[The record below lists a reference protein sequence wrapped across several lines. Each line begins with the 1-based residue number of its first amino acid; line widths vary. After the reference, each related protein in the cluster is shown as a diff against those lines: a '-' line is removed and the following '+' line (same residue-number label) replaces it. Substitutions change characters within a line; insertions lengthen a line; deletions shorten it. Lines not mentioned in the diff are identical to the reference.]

1 MAKYIKSVRIRR
13 KFANGFDSKS
23 ELDIRVAIY
32 DKAFSKRSV
41 LGVEAT
47 VREETDARNGTNI
60 IADPEKLNKIWPEV
74 DYSGNRYKDLT
85 DDEVLADYIRTQS
98 KLSSV
103 EYSIIQDP
111 WIIEAPIFRNF
122 GFDPYYLNNGTELYV
137 KWFKFDDDIWEE
149 VPGTYESGKTGS
161 IPNVIDIKRNEPV
174 SGGTVSAN
182 SGDRYLVGKN
192 PTGPNWS
199 KYGNSYN
206 IVEWNSFGKFWQQT
220 FLEDGMTVYVDLEEV
235 QYKYSSGSPVIVTG
249 GTEWS
254 DKKGNEMEMTSSD
267 YLIKLQG
274 GTPSNLKSKI
284 VKKVET
290 INQKSNEM
298 LMLSEDNKIVKYG
311 LSASREIPSN
321 IDDTDIVR
329 RFIDDWKSM
338 VPNYDLKLCSPSNQ
352 KCELIEYISPIQPLP
367 GPSVDPTGASPSGVT
382 GASGSYKQKLTIV
395 FPEDFKVMAREDV
408 PKFSIWI
415 GEPQTEEAVD
425 EFDFGPDSPFVI
437 DEEYVEEPFV
447 GEEESPSDIPEV
459 SDQYVGKETEGSKQV
474 NDTSKTT
481 QIAPVNSETPGSKKG
496 IGVKLPTGSSAYSH
510 NSTQGFNLVDS
521 QWYGDILTSAYA
533 HIEHPTF
540 DIPGT
545 NKGELGCASWTSMV
559 FYRAFGVHIN
569 GGKPVKKVPKS
580 IDNFGSLG
588 TAALGSWFP
597 KNTDMW
603 EKIPWKE
610 GQPGDIINTE
620 RNFSTD
626 KAGHVGVVM
635 DTKNN
640 DGSYNVAS
648 NSSKGFGSSKDP
660 LGCGKLNY
668 SIKKWQSVT
677 DRNPQKTFCW
687 RYKGPKLE
695 PGKNE

>member
-415 GEPQTEEAVD
+415 GEPQTEEVVD

-437 DEEYVEEPFV
+437 DEEYVEGYYEGPEEDFDETSGVSFNRSEILRDDDPPIVEASTTQQKADGVEFGGDKVTAPSGSVSKTSVSVPSELEGVQNSKVLKKQDTGSGLRDIIDIKSPTGDKIKGEDIIRDMNQFIQDVLGPFAKWLKSKYPDVYKNWYITSATRGYVPKGGSLTSQHYRGQAIDSCYLGSRKKNPEGNIKLMNAILEWYKENPV
-447 GEEESPSDIPEV
+447 GYGQILFETRDPSSCWIHWSYTRGVKRLMFARFD
-459 SDQYVGKETEGSKQV
+459 
-474 NDTSKTT
+474 NDTTKAAS
-481 QIAPVNSETPGSKKG
+481 ANKKG
-496 IGVKLPTGSSAYSH
+496 SYVLPP
-510 NSTQGFNLVDS
+510 
-521 QWYGDILTSAYA
+521 LT
-533 HIEHPTF
+533 
-540 DIPGT
+540 
-545 NKGELGCASWTSMV
+545 
-559 FYRAFGVHIN
+559 
-569 GGKPVKKVPKS
+569 KS
-580 IDNFGSLG
+580 SLG
-588 TAALGSWFP
+588 F
-597 KNTDMW
+597 
-603 EKIPWKE
+603 
-610 GQPGDIINTE
+610 
-620 RNFSTD
+620 
-626 KAGHVGVVM
+626 
-635 DTKNN
+635 
-640 DGSYNVAS
+640 
-648 NSSKGFGSSKDP
+648 
-660 LGCGKLNY
+660 
-668 SIKKWQSVT
+668 
-677 DRNPQKTFCW
+677 
-687 RYKGPKLE
+687 
-695 PGKNE
+695 